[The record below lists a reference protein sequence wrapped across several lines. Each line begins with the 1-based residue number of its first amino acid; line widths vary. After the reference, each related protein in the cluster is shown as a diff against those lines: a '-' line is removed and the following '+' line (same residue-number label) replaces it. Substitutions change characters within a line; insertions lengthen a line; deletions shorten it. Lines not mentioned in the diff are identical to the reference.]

1 MFFILGSISIV
12 TYNISLII
20 SIAIFLSFSLTLLPT
35 EINKLENYINKVW
48 KSEKVIRNI
57 NETLARNDSKL
68 SNEITELQDTINET
82 INAEENSW
90 IVSMYDYILETK
102 NTNENASFAFYLK
115 WTSNVVLYATQEF
128 ELPDFDE

>member
-48 KSEKVIRNI
+48 KSEKVIKNI

>member
-48 KSEKVIRNI
+48 KSEKVIKNI
-57 NETLARNDSKL
+57 NETLAKNDSEL